1 MRACFRGS
9 HFYWYHGMLFSNGS
23 KQLFMIKILPLLAFI
38 LIIGCKKDK
47 DPVPTGNSYVNQDEY
62 FVLQASIVNYTSIQ
76 LSHVA
81 GSISSDSAILAFAD
95 LIVTEHTIYRQHLID
110 LSDSVTMQVA
120 DSLDPQHLTLR
131 NHLLTISGREF
142 DSTYIH
148 NLVQDLGTAISLHQT
163 EMSAGSNAQVKVFAT
178 IHLGEIQ
185 TRKMWADSVAA
196 NY

>member
-1 MRACFRGS
+1 
-9 HFYWYHGMLFSNGS
+9 
-23 KQLFMIKILPLLAFI
+23 MIKILPLFAFI
-38 LIIGCKKDK
+38 LIIGCKKDR
-47 DPVPTGNSYVNQDEY
+47 DPGPTGNSNVNQDEY
-62 FVLQASIVNYTSIQ
+62 FVLQASMVNYTSIQ

-81 GSISSDSAILAFAD
+81 GAISSDSAILAFAD
-95 LIVTEHTIYRQHLID
+95 LIITEHTTYRQLLID
-110 LSDSVTMQVA
+110 LSDSVNMQVA
-120 DSLDPQHLTLR
+120 DSLDPQHLILR

-163 EMSAGSNAQVKVFAT
+163 EISGGSNSQVKVFASN
-178 IHLGEIQ
+178 LLDDIQ

>member
-120 DSLDPQHLTLR
+120 DSLDPQHLT
-131 NHLLTISGREF
+131 
-142 DSTYIH
+142 YIH

-178 IHLGEIQ
+178 NHLGEIQ